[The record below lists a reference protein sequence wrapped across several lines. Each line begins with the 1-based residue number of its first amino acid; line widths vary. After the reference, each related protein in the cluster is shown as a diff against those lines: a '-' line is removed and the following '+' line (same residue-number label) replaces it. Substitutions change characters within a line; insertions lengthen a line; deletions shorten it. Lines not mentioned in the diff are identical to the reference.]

1 MHPIQLRPIF
11 SGPSRVRV
19 RMAKEVDWQWYENA
33 EIEKQIDNIHDQ
45 KDDSLEV
52 IYNDYSGNLEMAE
65 SNTEWIRSNMFYMD
79 VSDFR

>member
-1 MHPIQLRPIF
+1 
-11 SGPSRVRV
+11 
-19 RMAKEVDWQWYENA
+19 MAKEVDWQWYENA